1 MSKLSSWFLLCL
13 RKKKELADRSS
24 GNERTRSGKKSFQNA
39 AEEQIQSPMG
49 GGFNMF
55 ARVSSQHAVRGHSLT
70 GTGNSGGAGEGGAR
84 ALSNFRQTTSM
95 GIRSGGFGKH

>member
-1 MSKLSSWFLLCL
+1 
-13 RKKKELADRSS
+13 
-24 GNERTRSGKKSFQNA
+24 
-39 AEEQIQSPMG
+39 
-49 GGFNMF
+49 MF

-70 GTGNSGGAGEGGAR
+70 GTANSGAGEGGAR